1 MKSYFR
7 NKQMYKTE
15 VIGSV
20 RVVYYPMD
28 SDSTLIG
35 MNVSETSKLDVYLEN
50 QKLEKMVMSPK
61 SSGTLYPMTQIPA
74 GKDKLDNFVWFEYIR
89 PKNKQDIFN
98 WVPKKVTDQLKKS
111 VRGPIELPNQHL
123 FEKKKKEE

>member
-1 MKSYFR
+1 
-7 NKQMYKTE
+7 
-15 VIGSV
+15 
-20 RVVYYPMD
+20 MD
-28 SDSTLIG
+28 VSDSAFLGIIRGYVFYFLSPLGGYIADKLLKSTL
-35 MNVSETSKLDVYLEN
+35 KLYGYGFIVLAI
-50 QKLEKMVMSPK
+50 LFFI
-61 SSGTLYPMTQIPA
+61 TTQIPA

-123 FEKKKKEE
+123 FENKKKEE